1 MSLPG
6 RVFIDTNIPIYAS
19 GPSFPLRRP
28 CVQIMNAIGRGRLL
42 AIIDVEVLQELMH
55 FAYRRRQ
62 LDRGLM
68 MSAGL
73 LTVVDTVYPYEQ
85 ADALAMMDLMR
96 RVPGLSARDAV
107 HAAVMQRRGLTHIVT
122 ADRDFARVPGVT
134 ALDPFAA
141 AELLA
146 EQSTGTHSP

>member
-6 RVFIDTNIPIYAS
+6 GVFIPTNIPIYAS
-19 GPSFPLRRP
+19 GPPFPLREP
-28 CVQIMNAIGRGRLL
+28 CVQIMDAIGRGRLL
-42 AIIDVEVLQELMH
+42 ATIDVEVLQELMH

-68 MSAGL
+68 VSSGL
-73 LTVVDTVYPYEQ
+73 LTIVDTVYPYEQ
-85 ADALAMMDLMR
+85 PDALAMMDLMR
-96 RVPGLSARDAV
+96 RVPGLSARDAI

-122 ADRDFARVPGVT
+122 ADNDFARVPGIT
-134 ALDPFAA
+134 ALDPFTT

-146 EQSTGTHSP
+146 E